1 MAKTVWDFN
10 MSTDVGTHWGHDWQE
25 NPIQN
30 PPHKCPHLQVD
41 PIQGQAV
48 QAAEQLVLVVGV
60 EPLDHVK
67 VVPLWAAPW
76 AGGDLA
82 VVEAELGHAAVR
94 AEPLLHPLKLHH
106 MWGGLQG
113 GAQRA
118 TKVTGA
124 HVQLVG
130 ILECREA
137 RVAAQVVE
145 DAVVLHCMLDHLV
158 LKDRKSSKRQ
168 VI

>member
-1 MAKTVWDFN
+1 M
-10 MSTDVGTHWGHDWQE
+10 
-25 NPIQN
+25 
-30 PPHKCPHLQVD
+30 
-41 PIQGQAV
+41 
-48 QAAEQLVLVVGV
+48 
-60 EPLDHVK
+60 
-67 VVPLWAAPW
+67 
-76 AGGDLA
+76 
-82 VVEAELGHAAVR
+82 VEAELGHAAVR